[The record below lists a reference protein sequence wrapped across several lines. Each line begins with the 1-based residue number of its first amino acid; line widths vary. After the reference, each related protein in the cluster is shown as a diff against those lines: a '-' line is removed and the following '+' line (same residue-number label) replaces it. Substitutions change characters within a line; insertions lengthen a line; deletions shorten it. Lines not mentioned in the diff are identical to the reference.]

1 MSQLATPDD
10 DSGTTDLLNAT
21 DESTCGYVGP
31 SCDKCGAPINSHD
44 ALVCRKC
51 GWYASINSF
60 VELDQSWEADSDS
73 QPVEPESFKMPS
85 WAWTM
90 IACVVAVIG
99 ESIAA
104 RVLTVE
110 DSAERTLWSVTQL
123 FAGFSFLAVCHLT
136 AFILLMREVSDA
148 GLLDIVLKPVKP
160 WILRVHELPKY
171 QWICHLG
178 MSSLVA
184 VLMSL
189 LVIGAIPYEKLLD
202 WGTKKP
208 VKSNLMGAIM
218 DQAKNAEGEEKSLEE
233 AVQDF
238 AGKQDL
244 SDKEKKPK
252 TKPAPPKGRQD
263 EDCLIIGYRANSEG
277 LVYQLLLA
285 GENYGKLQYVGEVTP
300 QLSVKELRDLGEQLA
315 AHRAYEP
322 FVKMQIDESVIYLK
336 PKFACRVSYAKK
348 GKKGG
353 LLDIKLESMLGEIG
367 AGAQPAEEPKDEL

>member
-1 MSQLATPDD
+1 MSHLATPGDD
-10 DSGTTDLLNAT
+10 DSATDLLNPNNQST
-21 DESTCGYVGP
+21 DGNVCPT
-31 SCDKCGAPINSHD
+31 CDKCGASINSHD

-60 VELDQSWEADSDS
+60 VELDQEWEAEPDS
-73 QPVEPESFKMPS
+73 QPEESESFKMPS

-104 RVLTVE
+104 RVLTDE
-110 DSAERTLWSVTQL
+110 GSAERTLWSVTQL
-123 FAGFSFLAVCHLT
+123 FAGFSLLSVCHFT
-136 AFILLMREVSDA
+136 AFILLMREVTDA
-148 GLLDIVLKPVKP
+148 GLLDILLKPVKP
-160 WILRVHELPKY
+160 WILRVHELPSY

-189 LVIGAIPYEKLLD
+189 VVIGGIPYEKLLD

-208 VKSNLMGAIM
+208 VKKDLMGAIM
-218 DQAKNAEGEEKSLEE
+218 DQAKNIEGEEKPLEE

-238 AGKQDL
+238 AGKQDV
-244 SDKEKKPK
+244 SDKVKKPK
-252 TKPAPPKGRQD
+252 PKAAPPKGRQD

-285 GENYGKLQYVGEVTP
+285 GENFGKLQYVGEVTP
-300 QLSVKELRDLGEQLA
+300 QLSVKELRDLGQQLA

-322 FVKMQIDESVIYLK
+322 FVKMQIDAGVVYLK

-353 LLDIKLESMLGEIG
+353 LIDIKLESLLGEI
-367 AGAQPAEEPKDEL
+367 AAVAEPAEEPKEG

>member
-1 MSQLATPDD
+1 MSHLATPGDD
-10 DSGTTDLLNAT
+10 DSATELLNP
-21 DESTCGYVGP
+21 DRHSTGGNVCP

-60 VELDQSWEADSDS
+60 VELDQEWEADPES
-73 QPVEPESFKMPS
+73 QPEESQSFKMPS

-110 DSAERTLWSVTQL
+110 GSAERTLWSVTQL
-123 FAGFSFLAVCHLT
+123 FVGFSLLAVCHFT
-136 AFILLMREVSDA
+136 AFILLMREVTDA

-160 WILRVHELPKY
+160 WILRVHELPNY

-189 LVIGAIPYEKLLD
+189 VVIGGIPYEKLLD

-208 VKSNLMGAIM
+208 VKRNLMGAIM
-218 DQAKNAEGEEKSLEE
+218 DQAKNIEGEEKSLEE

-238 AGKQDL
+238 AGKQDV

-252 TKPAPPKGRQD
+252 PKTAAPKERLND
-263 EDCLIIGYRANSEG
+263 DCLIIGYRANSEG

-285 GENYGKLQYVGEVTP
+285 GENIGKLQFVGEVTP
-300 QLSVKELRDLGEQLA
+300 HLSVKELRDLGEQLA
-315 AHRAYEP
+315 THRAYEP
-322 FVKMQIDESVIYLK
+322 FVKMQIDEGVVYLK
-336 PKFACRVSYAKK
+336 PKVACRVSYSKKSKK
-348 GKKGG
+348 GR
-353 LLDIKLESMLGEIG
+353 LTDIKLESLLGEIE
-367 AGAQPAEEPKDEL
+367 AVAEPVGQSKGD

>member
-1 MSQLATPDD
+1 
-10 DSGTTDLLNAT
+10 
-21 DESTCGYVGP
+21 
-31 SCDKCGAPINSHD
+31 
-44 ALVCRKC
+44 
-51 GWYASINSF
+51 
-60 VELDQSWEADSDS
+60 
-73 QPVEPESFKMPS
+73 
-85 WAWTM
+85 
-90 IACVVAVIG
+90 
-99 ESIAA
+99 
-104 RVLTVE
+104 
-110 DSAERTLWSVTQL
+110 
-123 FAGFSFLAVCHLT
+123 
-136 AFILLMREVSDA
+136 MREVTDA

-160 WILRVHELPKY
+160 WILRVHELPSY
-171 QWICHLG
+171 QWICHIG

-189 LVIGAIPYEKLLD
+189 LVIGGIPYEKLLD

-208 VKSNLMGAIM
+208 VKSDLMGAIV
-218 DQAKNAEGEEKSLEE
+218 DQAKNAEGEEKPLEE

-252 TKPAPPKGRQD
+252 RKAAPPKGRQD

-285 GENYGKLQYVGEVTP
+285 GENFGKLQYVGEVTP

-322 FVKMQIDESVIYLK
+322 FVKMQLDDSIIYLK

-353 LLDIKLESMLGEIG
+353 LLDIKFESLLGEIG
-367 AGAQPAEEPKDEL
+367 TIASPAEEPNNE